1 MVDRSKRVE
10 LVEAGNN
17 VMVLNDSQATDPE
30 SECSVAAR
38 DCQLETGSLNVA
50 VGQPQTLT
58 YLSQAETGAHQTS
71 FLPMK
76 INSLSPP
83 ASCSMSLNHAMCCQ
97 EDHRTGAKLLFRAFH
112 KVDSTDRALH

>member
-30 SECSVAAR
+30 RECSVAAR

-58 YLSQAETGAHQTS
+58 YLSQAKTGTHLGLRIERCTRAQIPPTLPQKNTLRCPTS
-71 FLPMK
+71 
-76 INSLSPP
+76 
-83 ASCSMSLNHAMCCQ
+83 
-97 EDHRTGAKLLFRAFH
+97 HRSSAARPT
-112 KVDSTDRALH
+112 

>member
-58 YLSQAETGAHQTS
+58 YLSQAETGTHLGLRIERCTRGEIRRRVPYKNRLRFRKS
-71 FLPMK
+71 DG
-76 INSLSPP
+76 
-83 ASCSMSLNHAMCCQ
+83 CC
-97 EDHRTGAKLLFRAFH
+97 
-112 KVDSTDRALH
+112 

>member
-58 YLSQAETGAHQTS
+58 YLSQAETGAHPNLIPSDEDQLFIAPGLMFDVLKS
-71 FLPMK
+71 RHVLPRRPS
-76 INSLSPP
+76 NGS
-83 ASCSMSLNHAMCCQ
+83 
-97 EDHRTGAKLLFRAFH
+97 
-112 KVDSTDRALH
+112 